1 MCKQDWENMNE
12 MNFEEM
18 LTQSLPES
26 LPEEVAGGV
35 TPWKKTMNQVLWGIG
50 LTTVKLNFLGLN
62 YLLPAVGMFL
72 MLLGFRSLHREN
84 KAFWN
89 CFVISVIRMACFMA
103 YCVLD
108 TTIYSSVF
116 ANSLFGRCMILGI
129 CLLQLVQMF
138 DFWRGLLRV
147 QKKAQMEPS
156 APGAVGLLA
165 WYAIAVV
172 LVCLEHK
179 GNVTAWAMVI
189 GFFVV
194 IRSLCKLSKALDQA
208 GYAIQPTKIRLP
220 DKGVIAIWAGVLV
233 IGCVCGYMFGSS
245 YKMDWKATEET
256 PTQQVSQIKAH
267 LVELGFPEYALNDLT
282 AEDIVRCQGAVQVI
296 SQVNDFPLK
305 RGHRVVRSIVDEHT
319 GKTVKVN
326 TWEYDTR
333 ELQLTDIAVQLAGG
347 EQWLIIHHFLWTVDP
362 GFYGTECIQLWPGYT
377 RTGMGW
383 YGDGEPSGQ
392 VLYDKNGQSYAAT
405 YHDLGSKTFTS
416 NSIFGGEQTS
426 TDIFATFSMP
436 KNGENYRG
444 YVAYPMVQVGQTT
457 GVADCWIN
465 YVHQDGWFQYPA
477 MTAMEHRMESTASR
491 SGVFTV
497 ASNALQFWIR
507 EGSVQ
512 KVSS

>member
-1 MCKQDWENMNE
+1 MCKQDWESMNE
-12 MNFEEM
+12 MDFEKM

-35 TPWKKTMNQVLWGIG
+35 TPWKKAMNQVLWGIG
-50 LTTVKLNFLGLN
+50 LTTAKLNFLGLN
-62 YLLPAVGMFL
+62 YLFSAVGMLL
-72 MLLGFRSLHREN
+72 MLLGFRSLRREN

-89 CFVISVIRMACFMA
+89 CFLISVARTAYFMA

-108 TTIYSSVF
+108 TTIYSSPF
-116 ANSLFGRCMILGI
+116 ANSLIGRYLVLGM

-138 DFWRGLLRV
+138 YFWRGLLRV

-172 LVCLEHK
+172 LAYLEYK
-179 GNVTAWAMVI
+179 GIDIAWAMVI

-194 IRSLCKLSKALDQA
+194 IRSLWKMSKALDQA
-208 GYAIQPTKIRLP
+208 GYAIQPAKIRLP
-220 DKGVIAIWAGVLV
+220 DKGVIAILAGVLA
-233 IGCVCGYMFGSS
+233 IGCTCGYLFGSS
-245 YKMDWKATEET
+245 YKMQWKATEET
-256 PTQQVSQIKAH
+256 TTQQVSQIKAS
-267 LVELGFPEYALNDLT
+267 LAELGFPEYALNDLS
-282 AEDIVRCQGAVQVI
+282 AEDLLRCQGAVQVI
-296 SQVNDFPLK
+296 SQVDDFPISK
-305 RGHRVVRSIVDEHT
+305 GHSVVRTMVDEHT
-319 GKTVKVN
+319 GKTVKVK
-326 TWEYDTR
+326 TWEYDAR

-362 GFYGTECIQLWPGYT
+362 GFYGTECIQLWPGYE

-383 YGDGEPSGQ
+383 YSAGEPSGQ
-392 VLYDKNGQSYAAT
+392 VLYDKNGQSYAAA
-405 YHDLGSKTFTS
+405 YHDFGARTFTS

-477 MTAMEHRMESTASR
+477 LTAMEHRMQSTASR
-491 SGVFTV
+491 AGVFAV
-497 ASNALQFWIR
+497 VQNALQFWIR
-507 EGSVQ
+507 DGIVQ
-512 KVSS
+512 KISS